1 MTKRLAEAFGQ
12 IDETSSVPVNE
23 APAKRVKSKAMKV
36 NTLTAQRNVP
46 REMVNSI
53 TDNPALRHT
62 IWQLVTLPTD
72 PQSSR
77 LLRYMIDKGW
87 RKIEVQGKT
96 LMYHARS
103 FNHLE
108 GAKLPEWTLYGVYSM
123 FRPRDSSDVPKRTTT
138 TSRPE
143 MQKGFADDID
153 QGLLNQWGTRF
164 VDDDM
169 PMTVTQSEPDKSF
182 FDFISGRSSVAAA
195 EQAADSFYQQT
206 GIVLEPLTGKLKRGE
221 PTKEVQKPQLP
232 GGVDPEDIIVLAEGG
247 SFYAIRAKDLDEE
260 VIHDSQ
266 KVIKSGKVRV
276 DSQLPTGALAKATA
290 ADDDNDAWSA
300 LRKRHGI
307 DKTDPKPADPEQPG
321 RGKSDMWQMPQGEP
335 KKDEPRWVQKKGRF
349 DPVTGKTLDNDAPAM
364 PKSAGGQR
372 WWKDEKDIGQ
382 PVQIPS
388 AWVKGKQPSPPK
400 DEPQGEVERP
410 TVKIRGDGAL
420 SDIVDLARKEGR
432 KQIFLLGSRDSKER
446 TQIINRKKTRS
457 LPSINTTPV
466 SLEYERNGRI
476 SEPEKV
482 QRSVEWTKGLPV
494 KAGKWSVDDLQ
505 KYLRM
510 FERDTG
516 TRL

>member
-1 MTKRLAEAFGQ
+1 MSKRLIEAF
-12 IDETSSVPVNE
+12 VNE
-23 APAKRVKSKAMKV
+23 APAQRVKKSKAQKV

-53 TDNPALRHT
+53 TDSPALRHT

-123 FRPRDSSDVPKRTTT
+123 FRPRDSSDVPRRTTT

-169 PMTVTQSEPDKSF
+169 PETVTQSEPNGAF
-182 FDFISGRSSVAAA
+182 FDFICGRPNVAAA

-221 PTKEVQKPQLP
+221 PTKGVEKPQLP
-232 GGVDPEDIIVLAEGG
+232 AGVDPDDIVVLAEGG
-247 SFYAIRAKDLDEE
+247 SFYALRAKDLDED

-266 KVIKSGKVRV
+266 KVIKSGKVKV
-276 DSQLPTGALAKATA
+276 DSQVPTGALARAT
-290 ADDDNDAWSA
+290 ADDDKDAWDA
-300 LRKRHGI
+300 LRKRNGI
-307 DKTDPKPADPEQPG
+307 DKTDPKPADPEQVG
-321 RGKSDMWQMPQGEP
+321 RGKSDMWQAPQGEP
-335 KKDEPRWVQKKGRF
+335 KKDEPRWAQKKGSF
-349 DPVTGKTLDNDAPAM
+349 DPITGKTLDPDAPAM

-372 WWKDEKDIGQ
+372 WWEDEKAPKQ

-388 AWVKGKQPSPPK
+388 AWVKGKQSSPPK
-400 DEPQGEVERP
+400 DDPQSEVERP

-420 SDIVDLARKEGR
+420 SAIVDIAKKEGR

-446 TQIINRKKTRS
+446 VQVVNRKKTRS

-466 SLEYERNGRI
+466 PLEYERNGRV

-494 KAGKWSVDDLQ
+494 KPGKWSVDDLQ